1 MILMFIGPS
10 SSGKDTFLKPTLEKF
25 SLKPIVLSTTRP
37 MREKEIDGKSYHFI
51 SMEEMNALDKQ
62 QKLVERRNYNTV
74 NGLWSY
80 ATNAEN
86 IRLSEN
92 YLAVNTW
99 EGYQKYLEFYGKENV
114 VPIYFQVEDKV
125 RFERALARESKE
137 GKPNYQ
143 EAERRF
149 ITDTHDFNPIYL
161 QKYQPIIID
170 NNHSLKDTQNQI
182 NKVVSNIL
190 QKQVPLFKE
199 KTEFKIFY
207 QKMRDKSR
215 SLLGSLS
222 SLRRSTSCEGYL
234 KQFLSRR
241 FREENTE
248 NFDKILSERNQILN
262 IATNIDIISKRYHDL
277 EDKLFEQLNVCP
289 LLEETQYQSLE
300 QIYNNLK
307 DLLEK
312 LLQTENCLTYEMM
325 EDKISLQGLKLRLMI
340 NDVKN
345 FFTNLTALKICLTE
359 EQRRDI
365 LSSYETCLEISKFYG
380 RYEIIA
386 TCLTKKLGYDTY
398 RKWMLS
404 YLALK
409 TEQEERKRKESD
421 KELALPQNT
430 SGIETPNN
438 ASYHLIKEKKRNAVI
453 K

>member
-92 YLAVNTW
+92 YLVANTW

-125 RFERALARESKE
+125 RYERALAKKKKKE
-137 GKPNYQ
+137 KPNYQ
-143 EAERRF
+143 EAKRRF
-149 ITDTHDFNPIYL
+149 IADTHDFNPIYL

-312 LLQTENCLTYEMM
+312 LLQTENCPTYEMM

-340 NDVKN
+340 NDVNN
-345 FFTNLTALKICLTE
+345 FFTNLTPLKICLTE

-409 TEQEERKRKESD
+409 IEQEEWNRKESD

-438 ASYHLIKEKKRNAVI
+438 ASYHLIKEKKEMW
-453 K
+453 